1 MDSKMA
7 DTSNDQHGGFDVIV
21 VGAGFA
27 GLYALHRFRSSG
39 LSVRVL
45 EAGDGIGG
53 TWYWNRYPGA
63 RCDIESMQYSF
74 SFSDE
79 IQQQWN
85 WSQLF
90 APQPE
95 ILSYINFVADKLD
108 LRARIQLNTRVVA
121 AEYDD
126 AAAKW
131 TIRTEGGEVFV
142 APFCVMATGCLSVP
156 LEPTIEGLDEF
167 RGSVYRT
174 SRWPRQSVDFTG
186 KRVGLVGTGSSGI
199 QATPIIAAA
208 AQHLHVFQRTP
219 NYSLPARNRPADP
232 DYVRQWKDN
241 YRERRLA
248 ARATRNNTLN
258 NAGTT
263 AGRDLS
269 YEARHREFEA
279 RWAAGGPES
288 GIGFMYS
295 FTDMTRDK
303 TVNEHASEFVRQK
316 IASVVK
322 DPATAEI
329 LMPKDYGI
337 GGKRICVDTDYY
349 ETFNRPNVT
358 LIDAKA
364 DPIERI
370 TADGIQ
376 TKSGK
381 LYSLDIIVLAVGFDA
396 MTGALLRM
404 NITGVGG
411 RKLEDHWQDGPK
423 TYLGMTIA
431 GFPNLFLINGPGSPS
446 VLSNMVTSIEQH
458 VDWISSCIEHVR
470 NTGRRSVEVTDET
483 EASWF
488 THVKETAASTL
499 MPNSD
504 SWYVGANVPGKPRV
518 FMIYLGGTAKYN
530 GIIDGVAAGGYKEFT
545 IR

>member
-1 MDSKMA
+1 MA

-108 LRARIQLNTRVVA
+108 LRANIQLNTRVVA
-121 AEYDD
+121 AEYDA

-156 LEPTIEGLDEF
+156 LEPTIGGLDDF

-174 SRWPRQSVDFTG
+174 SRWPHQSVDFAG

-199 QATPIIAAA
+199 QAMPIIAAA
-208 AQHLHVFQRTP
+208 AEHLHVFQRTP

-258 NAGTT
+258 NAGTRG
-263 AGRDLS
+263 GRDLS
-269 YEARHREFEA
+269 YETRHREFES
-279 RWAAGGPES
+279 RWAAGGASS

-316 IASVVK
+316 IASIVK
-322 DPATAEI
+322 DPGTAEI
-329 LMPKDYGI
+329 LTPKDYGI

-370 TADGIQ
+370 TVEGIQ

-381 LYSLDIIVLAVGFDA
+381 LYSLDIIVLAIGFDA

-411 RKLEDHWQDGPK
+411 RKLKDHWQDGPR

-458 VDWISSCIEHVR
+458 VNWIASCIEHVR
-470 NTGRRSVEVTDET
+470 NAGRRSIEVADET
-483 EASWF
+483 EAAWF
-488 THVKETAASTL
+488 AHVKETAAGTL

-504 SWYVGANVPGKPRV
+504 SWYTGANVPGKPRV

-530 GIIDGVAAGGYKEFT
+530 SIIDDVAAGGYREFT